1 MKGYAVFDLSLNYLE
16 HEIFVPHKFSRISG
30 HKWTVS
36 QNNFEHSNHLIL
48 KECRS
53 PNFGS
58 PSEDPFHSP
67 LISCRQRSNMETDP
81 SLSILRAYPTI
92 SNKHFLLKCH
102 MKGHIHF
109 RMGELRQPVD
119 TLGIK
124 VMFSM
129 GLKKYS
135 FNEIFKVIFHS
146 SKEPPFFESQ
156 KRKKKPCLLCKLCFA
171 GDNTVTW
178 HLSFLDNLLMLID
191 GVVIRFNF
199 LF

>member
-16 HEIFVPHKFSRISG
+16 HEIFVPPKFSRISG
-30 HKWTVS
+30 HKWAVS
-36 QNNFEHSNHLIL
+36 QNNFQHFNHLIL

-58 PSEDPFHSP
+58 PSEEPFHSR
-67 LISCRQRSNMETDP
+67 LISCRQRSNMETDT

-119 TLGIK
+119 TQGIK

-129 GLKKYS
+129 GLKK
-135 FNEIFKVIFHS
+135 IFFQRNLQGHFSLGVRN
-146 SKEPPFFESQ
+146 PPFLKVKSK
-156 KRKKKPCLLCKLCFA
+156 KRNLASFA
-171 GDNTVTW
+171 
-178 HLSFLDNLLMLID
+178 
-191 GVVIRFNF
+191 NF
-199 LF
+199 ASLGAIPSLGTCRS

>member
-16 HEIFVPHKFSRISG
+16 HEIFVPPKFSRISA
-30 HKWTVS
+30 HKWAVS
-36 QNNFEHSNHLIL
+36 QNNFQHSNHLIL

-53 PNFGS
+53 PIFGS
-58 PSEDPFHSP
+58 PSEEPFQSP
-67 LISCRQRSNMETDP
+67 LIYCRQRSNMETDA

-92 SNKHFLLKCH
+92 SNEHFLLKCH

-135 FNEIFKVIFHS
+135 FNEIFKVIFS
-146 SKEPPFFESQ
+146 LGARNPLFWKSKAKKETLPPLQ
-156 KRKKKPCLLCKLCFA
+156 TLLRW
-171 GDNTVTW
+171 GQYR
-178 HLSFLDNLLMLID
+178 HLAPVVLRQFID
-191 GVVIRFNF
+191 ANWRCGNQI
-199 LF
+199 

>member
-16 HEIFVPHKFSRISG
+16 NEIFVPPKFSRISG
-30 HKWTVS
+30 HKWAVS
-36 QNNFEHSNHLIL
+36 QNNFQHSNHLIL

-53 PNFGS
+53 PIFGS
-58 PSEDPFHSP
+58 PSEELFHSP
-67 LISCRQRSNMETDP
+67 LIYCRQRSNMETDA

-129 GLKKYS
+129 GLQKYS

-146 SKEPPFFESQ
+146 EQGTPLFWKSKAKKETLPPLQ
-156 KRKKKPCLLCKLCFA
+156 TLLRW
-171 GDNTVTW
+171 GQYR
-178 HLSFLDNLLMLID
+178 HLAPVVLRQFID
-191 GVVIRFNF
+191 ANWRCGNQI
-199 LF
+199 

>member
-36 QNNFEHSNHLIL
+36 QNNFQHSNHLIL

-67 LISCRQRSNMETDP
+67 LISCRQRSNMETDA

-129 GLKKYS
+129 GLKK
-135 FNEIFKVIFHS
+135 IFF
-146 SKEPPFFESQ
+146 Q
-156 KRKKKPCLLCKLCFA
+156 Q
-171 GDNTVTW
+171 
-178 HLSFLDNLLMLID
+178 NLQGHFSLE
-191 GVVIRFNF
+191 
-199 LF
+199 

>member
-16 HEIFVPHKFSRISG
+16 HEIFVPPKFSRISV
-30 HKWTVS
+30 HKWAVS
-36 QNNFEHSNHLIL
+36 QNNFQHSNHLIL
-48 KECRS
+48 KEWRS
-53 PNFGS
+53 PIFGS
-58 PSEDPFHSP
+58 PSEELFHSP
-67 LISCRQRSNMETDP
+67 LIYCRQRSNMETDA

-109 RMGELRQPVD
+109 RMGELRQPVE

-135 FNEIFKVIFHS
+135 FNEIFKVIFYS
-146 SKEPPFFESQ
+146 ERGTPLFWKSKAKKETLPPLQ
-156 KRKKKPCLLCKLCFA
+156 TLLRW
-171 GDNTVTW
+171 GQYR
-178 HLSFLDNLLMLID
+178 HLAPVVLRQFID
-191 GVVIRFNF
+191 ANWRCGNQI
-199 LF
+199 

>member
-16 HEIFVPHKFSRISG
+16 HEIFVPPKFSRISG
-30 HKWTVS
+30 HQWAVS
-36 QNNFEHSNHLIL
+36 QNNFQHSNHLIL

-53 PNFGS
+53 PIFGS
-58 PSEDPFHSP
+58 PSEEPFQSP
-67 LISCRQRSNMETDP
+67 LIYCRQRSNMETDA

-92 SNKHFLLKCH
+92 SNEHFLLKCH

-109 RMGELRQPVD
+109 RMGELRQPVG
-119 TLGIK
+119 TIGIK

-129 GLKKYS
+129 GLKNILSTKSSRS
-135 FNEIFKVIFHS
+135 FFTRSE
-146 SKEPPFFESQ
+146 EPPFFESQ
-156 KRKKKPCLLCKLCFA
+156 KQKKKPCLLCKLCFA

>member
-16 HEIFVPHKFSRISG
+16 HEIFVPPKFSRISG
-30 HKWTVS
+30 HRWAVS
-36 QNNFEHSNHLIL
+36 QNNFQHSNHLIL
-48 KECRS
+48 QECRS
-53 PNFGS
+53 PIFGS
-58 PSEDPFHSP
+58 PGEEPFHFP
-67 LISCRQRSNMETDP
+67 LIYCRQRSNMETDA
-81 SLSILRAYPTI
+81 SLSILRAYLTI

-124 VMFSM
+124 VMLSM

-146 SKEPPFFESQ
+146 ERGTPLFWKSKAKKETLPPLQ
-156 KRKKKPCLLCKLCFA
+156 TLLRW
-171 GDNTVTW
+171 GQYR
-178 HLSFLDNLLMLID
+178 HLAPVVLRQFID
-191 GVVIRFNF
+191 ANWRCGNQI
-199 LF
+199 

>member
-16 HEIFVPHKFSRISG
+16 HEIFVPPKFSRISG
-30 HKWTVS
+30 HKWAVS
-36 QNNFEHSNHLIL
+36 QNNFQHSYHYIL
-48 KECRS
+48 EECRS
-53 PNFGS
+53 PIFGL
-58 PSEDPFHSP
+58 PREDPFHSP
-67 LISCRQRSNMETDP
+67 LTFCRQRSNMETDA

-135 FNEIFKVIFHS
+135 FKEIFKVIFHS
-146 SKEPPFFESQ
+146 EQGTPPFLKVKSK
-156 KRKKKPCLLCKLCFA
+156 KRNLASFA
-171 GDNTVTW
+171 NSASLGTIPSLGTC
-178 HLSFLDNLLMLID
+178 HS
-191 GVVIRFNF
+191 
-199 LF
+199 